1 MYYFQLPFAYMR
13 ILFLLLIA
21 SISAF
26 GQNSLHLRLQ
36 DNQQEALPFATV
48 LLRKTSDSSLV
59 KGMNTDEN
67 GILHATKLPLGTFT
81 LTIQSTGLQSIK
93 ITLDEITAD
102 TKIDLGTR
110 TLSPLSTELSEV
122 KVTATKP
129 FIEKK
134 LDKTIVNVENSAM
147 AAGNTTLEL
156 LERSPGVIVDKDG
169 NISLRGKSGARIM
182 IDGKISYLTGADLAN
197 YLKNLPADQISQLEI
212 MANPS
217 SKYDAAGTG
226 GIINIKLKKNA
237 NIGLNGSANATVAQG
252 FYLRESAGINL
263 NYRKNGWNWFGNASF
278 VNRITSERNSLTRN
292 FQAQNE
298 VWENGYQLK
307 NENQSPQFKG
317 GVDWNY
323 SKKTTLGLLF
333 SGNLNQYHLDNGLNQ
348 TIQYD
353 GSRTALFK
361 LNTYNQ
367 VGSPSHNYAA
377 NANFKHAYDSTGR
390 ELTVDLDYARFAD
403 NTKSNLRSQFLRGNN
418 SSLKADSLL
427 KNESISFVDQYSF
440 KLDYVL
446 PAYLAQKWAMGLKSS
461 YVKTD
466 NDLQFRGKNA
476 TETNYTFLTG
486 QSNRFQYTEQIH
498 AAYLNAE
505 RAIGKFSYQ
514 LGLRG
519 EWTIADGR
527 SQAYTSNAKDIT
539 FHRDYAQLF
548 PSAFLQYELTKNNS
562 IGLNYSRRIDRPSYG
577 DLNPFVFFLDNY
589 TFKVGNPM
597 LTPQLTNSLELSHTY
612 MGAFSTTLGY
622 SHTTNVIT
630 EILKQDTEARKSYQT
645 TANIAER
652 TTYSVGFSL
661 PIPIKKWW
669 TSNTDIYINRAE
681 LSGKVDMT
689 VIAPSQ
695 NMFYI
700 NTNHIFTL
708 PHDFRFELG
717 GNYYTGGLESAFI
730 FGSGGSLNLGIQ
742 KTILNKRG
750 VIRLNAQDL
759 LYTNNSDVYI
769 KYGDLDITVRPR
781 QDSRVVRLNFSYR
794 FGNMSIKGA
803 RERATGLE
811 SEKSRVKSK

>member
-1 MYYFQLPFAYMR
+1 MR
-13 ILFLLLIA
+13 IFVLLFIT

-36 DNQQEALPFATV
+36 DLQQEPLPFATV
-48 LLRKTSDSSLV
+48 LLRKTADSSLV

-67 GILHATKLPLGTFT
+67 GVLHATKLPLGTFT
-81 LTIQSTGLQSIK
+81 LTLQSTGLKSIK
-93 ITLDEITAD
+93 INLDDIRAD
-102 TKIDLGTR
+102 TKIDLGTI

-122 KVTATKP
+122 KVSATKP

-147 AAGNTTLEL
+147 AAGNTTMEL

-237 NIGLNGSANATVAQG
+237 NIGLNGSANATIAQG

-292 FQAQNE
+292 FKAQNE

-307 NENQSPQFKG
+307 NENQSSQFKG
-317 GVDWNY
+317 GVDWSY
-323 SKKTTLGLLF
+323 SKKTTMGLLF
-333 SGNLNQYHLDNGLNQ
+333 SGNLNQYTLQNGLNQ

-353 GSRTALFK
+353 GSRAALFK

-367 VGSPSHNYAA
+367 VGNPSHNYAA
-377 NANFKHAYDSTGR
+377 NVNFKHAYDSTGR
-390 ELTVDLDYARFAD
+390 ELTIDLDYARFAD
-403 NTKSNLRSQFLRGNN
+403 NSKSNLRSQFLRGDDR
-418 SSLKADSLL
+418 SLKADSLL
-427 KNESISFVDQYSF
+427 KNESLSFVDQYSF

-446 PAYLAQKWAMGLKSS
+446 PSYLAQKWAMGLKSS

-466 NDLQFRGKNA
+466 NDLQFRGRNA
-476 TETNYTFLTG
+476 NEANYAFLTG
-486 QSNRFQYTEQIH
+486 QSNRFQYAEQIH
-498 AAYLNAE
+498 AAYINAE

-527 SQAYTSNAKDIT
+527 SQAYTANAKDIT

-548 PSAFLQYELTKNNS
+548 PSAFLQYELNKNNS
-562 IGLNYSRRIDRPSYG
+562 VGLNYSRRIDRPSYG

-589 TFKVGNPM
+589 TFKVGNPL

-622 SHTTNVIT
+622 SNTTNVIT

-645 TANIAER
+645 TANMAER
-652 TTYSVGFSL
+652 KTYSVGFSL

-681 LSGKVDMT
+681 LSGKIDLT
-689 VIAPSQ
+689 VIAPAQ

-708 PHDFRFELG
+708 PKDYRFELG
-717 GNYYTGGLESAFI
+717 GSYYSGGLESAFI

-759 LYTNNSDVYI
+759 LYTTNSIVYI
-769 KYGDLDITVRPR
+769 KYSDLDITVRPR